1 LPPRLEVRASFDDD
15 SFVVTVVFGGY
26 HTGTEHFMT
35 PTIEGADDVNSWRG
49 DGDKYRIQVTHTRE
63 HDQLVDP
70 TVSGEEVFGKPQ
82 PRRSRIKAC
91 AAAAV
96 LVAWREASAA
106 GLTPALPS
114 FVSFVAITVS
124 KALAGDTV
132 QVGRNVWP
140 TCIDPGV
147 AVCQMGII
155 AGEMVRG
162 GPRGNTLM
170 LRRKMGELYE
180 GFAHD
185 PLPGSS
191 GQDRIRCYNHAVKA
205 YKDMLVRLF

>member
-1 LPPRLEVRASFDDD
+1 
-15 SFVVTVVFGGY
+15 
-26 HTGTEHFMT
+26 
-35 PTIEGADDVNSWRG
+35 
-49 DGDKYRIQVTHTRE
+49 
-63 HDQLVDP
+63 
-70 TVSGEEVFGKPQ
+70 
-82 PRRSRIKAC
+82 
-91 AAAAV
+91 
-96 LVAWREASAA
+96 
-106 GLTPALPS
+106 
-114 FVSFVAITVS
+114 
-124 KALAGDTV
+124 
-132 QVGRNVWP
+132 
-140 TCIDPGV
+140 
-147 AVCQMGII
+147 MGII